1 MNTSTGIADSP
12 LRQTWTQL
20 AGRPGRRASRSVGQ
34 YTVSGLLPSRRR
46 LGPECLLTSIR
57 RFPSRAVLVF
67 ASVLFATAL
76 PSYAV
81 AGESIPEFFPLRPFS
96 FDVSF
101 NQRTFAPQTRVIAAQ
116 AGLTAFR
123 YGNLEVRTVYQYYSQ
138 HTPTF
143 ITDQNSLYLNPR
155 WNNFIDILDF
165 PKDYPINRMIR
176 HVLFGPLED
185 RAVPY
190 LGALVGGTIPGR
202 DANSPGYLYG
212 GQVGVRFP
220 VARGFSVDIGL
231 QYTRLEIDFKDKSN
245 LSEQWL
251 FTTGVRF

>member
-1 MNTSTGIADSP
+1 M
-12 LRQTWTQL
+12 
-20 AGRPGRRASRSVGQ
+20 RP
-34 YTVSGLLPSRRR
+34 
-46 LGPECLLTSIR
+46 
-57 RFPSRAVLVF
+57 RFPTQAALIFGMIILS
-67 ASVLFATAL
+67 TAPL
-76 PSYAV
+76 SNAL
-81 AGESIPEFFPLRPFS
+81 AIESIPEFFPLRPFS

-101 NQRTFAPQTRVIAAQ
+101 NQRTFAPELRLIAVQ

-123 YGNLEVRTVYQYYSQ
+123 YADIEVRTVYQYYSQ

-190 LGALVGGTIPGR
+190 LGALLGGTIPGR

-220 VARGFSVDIGL
+220 VARGFSVDMGL
-231 QYTRLEIDFKDKSN
+231 QYIRLEIDFKGRSD

>member
-1 MNTSTGIADSP
+1 MQP
-12 LRQTWTQL
+12 
-20 AGRPGRRASRSVGQ
+20 
-34 YTVSGLLPSRRR
+34 
-46 LGPECLLTSIR
+46 
-57 RFPSRAVLVF
+57 RFPTQAALIFGMIILS
-67 ASVLFATAL
+67 TAPL
-76 PSYAV
+76 SNAL
-81 AGESIPEFFPLRPFS
+81 AIESIPDFLPLRPFS

-143 ITDQNSLYLNPR
+143 ITDQHSLYLNPR
-155 WNNFIDILDF
+155 WNNFIDLLDF
-165 PKDYPINRMIR
+165 PKDNPINRMIR
-176 HVLFGPLED
+176 HMLFGPLAD
-185 RAVPY
+185 RVVPY

-220 VARGFSVDIGL
+220 VARGVSIDVGI
-231 QYTRLEIDFKDKSN
+231 QYMRLEIDFKGHSD

>member
-1 MNTSTGIADSP
+1 M
-12 LRQTWTQL
+12 
-20 AGRPGRRASRSVGQ
+20 RP
-34 YTVSGLLPSRRR
+34 
-46 LGPECLLTSIR
+46 
-57 RFPSRAVLVF
+57 RFPTQAALIFGMIILS
-67 ASVLFATAL
+67 TAPL
-76 PSYAV
+76 SNAL
-81 AGESIPEFFPLRPFS
+81 AIESIPDFLPLRPFN

-101 NQRTFAPQTRVIAAQ
+101 NQRSFAPDTRVIAGQ

-143 ITDQNSLYLNPR
+143 ITDQHSLYLNPR

-165 PKDYPINRMIR
+165 PKDNPINRMIR
-176 HVLFGPLED
+176 HMLFGPLEN
-185 RAVPY
+185 RVVPY

-220 VARGFSVDIGL
+220 VAQGFSIDVGI
-231 QYTRLEIDFKDKSN
+231 QYMRLEIDFKGHSD

>member
-1 MNTSTGIADSP
+1 MIYSPSPNTP
-12 LRQTWTQL
+12 QL
-20 AGRPGRRASRSVGQ
+20 AAKELHWQGKG
-34 YTVSGLLPSRRR
+34 SGLRCEVPWLIRR
-46 LGPECLLTSIR
+46 LSDMSGGWLRPCIR
-57 RFPSRAVLVF
+57 RFPAQAALVCGIIIL
-67 ASVLFATAL
+67 SMAL
-76 PSYAV
+76 PSHAV
-81 AGESIPEFFPLRPFS
+81 AIESIPDFFPLRPFS

-101 NQRTFAPQTRVIAAQ
+101 NQRSFAPETRVIAVQ

-123 YGNLEVRTVYQYYSQ
+123 YDNLEVRTVYQYYSQ

-143 ITDQNSLYLNPR
+143 GTDQNSLYVNPR

-176 HVLFGPLED
+176 HILFGPLED

-190 LGALVGGTIPGR
+190 LGALAGGTIPGR
-202 DANSPGYLYG
+202 DSNSPGYLYG

-220 VARGFSVDIGL
+220 VARGLSVDVGL
-231 QYTRLEIDFKDKSN
+231 QYQRLEIDFKGKSD

-251 FTTGVRF
+251 FTTGFRF

>member
-1 MNTSTGIADSP
+1 MFAAAISSHAA
-12 LRQTWTQL
+12 
-20 AGRPGRRASRSVGQ
+20 AGD
-34 YTVSGLLPSRRR
+34 
-46 LGPECLLTSIR
+46 
-57 RFPSRAVLVF
+57 
-67 ASVLFATAL
+67 
-76 PSYAV
+76 
-81 AGESIPEFFPLRPFS
+81 SIPEVFPLRPFS

-101 NQRTFAPQTRVIAAQ
+101 NQRSFAPETRVIAVQ
-116 AGLTAFR
+116 GGLTAFR
-123 YGNLEVRTVYQYYSQ
+123 YGNLEVRAVYQYYSQ

-165 PKDYPINRMIR
+165 PTGKPINRVIR
-176 HVLFGPLED
+176 HILFGPLED

-190 LGALVGGTIPGR
+190 LGALAGGTMPGR
-202 DANSPGYLYG
+202 DSFSPGYLYG

-220 VARGFSVDIGL
+220 IARGFSIDVGL
-231 QYTRLEIDFKDKSN
+231 QYMRLEIDFKGTSD

>member
-1 MNTSTGIADSP
+1 MKSVSDMSGGW
-12 LRQTWTQL
+12 LR
-20 AGRPGRRASRSVGQ
+20 P
-34 YTVSGLLPSRRR
+34 YRRR
-46 LGPECLLTSIR
+46 FLTHAALLIGSIIV
-57 RFPSRAVLVF
+57 AM
-67 ASVLFATAL
+67 AL
-76 PSYAV
+76 PSHAV
-81 AGESIPEFFPLRPFS
+81 AVESTPEFFPLRPFS

-190 LGALVGGTIPGR
+190 LGALIGGTIPGR

-220 VARGFSVDIGL
+220 VARGVSVDMGL
-231 QYTRLEIDFKDKSN
+231 QYIRLEIDFKSTSN

>member
-1 MNTSTGIADSP
+1 MQP
-12 LRQTWTQL
+12 
-20 AGRPGRRASRSVGQ
+20 
-34 YTVSGLLPSRRR
+34 
-46 LGPECLLTSIR
+46 
-57 RFPSRAVLVF
+57 RFPTQAALIFGIIILS
-67 ASVLFATAL
+67 TAPL
-76 PSYAV
+76 SNAL
-81 AGESIPEFFPLRPFS
+81 AIESIPDFLPLRPFS

-143 ITDQNSLYLNPR
+143 ITDQHSLYLNPR
-155 WNNFIDILDF
+155 WNNFIDLLDF
-165 PKDYPINRMIR
+165 PKDNPINRMIR

-185 RAVPY
+185 RVVPY

-220 VARGFSVDIGL
+220 VARGVSIDVGL
-231 QYTRLEIDFKDKSN
+231 QYMRLEIDFKGHSD

>member
-1 MNTSTGIADSP
+1 M
-12 LRQTWTQL
+12 
-20 AGRPGRRASRSVGQ
+20 
-34 YTVSGLLPSRRR
+34 RR
-46 LGPECLLTSIR
+46 LSDKRGGWLRTCIR
-57 RFPSRAVLVF
+57 RFLPQAALVVGSIILATTSPSRAVAVE
-67 ASVLFATAL
+67 SV
-76 PSYAV
+76 
-81 AGESIPEFFPLRPFS
+81 PEFFPLRPFN

-101 NQRTFAPQTRVIAAQ
+101 NQRSFAPETRVIAAQ

-143 ITDQNSLYLNPR
+143 ETDQNSLYLNPR

-165 PKDYPINRMIR
+165 PKDNPINRMIR
-176 HVLFGPLED
+176 HILFGPLED
-185 RAVPY
+185 RVVPY
-190 LGALVGGTIPGR
+190 LGALAGGTIPGR
-202 DANSPGYLYG
+202 DSNSPGYLYG

-220 VARGFSVDIGL
+220 IARGFSIDMGL
-231 QYTRLEIDFKDKSN
+231 QYMRLEIDFKGNSD

>member
-1 MNTSTGIADSP
+1 LIFGVIILSTASP
-12 LRQTWTQL
+12 
-20 AGRPGRRASRSVGQ
+20 SN
-34 YTVSGLLPSRRR
+34 
-46 LGPECLLTSIR
+46 
-57 RFPSRAVLVF
+57 
-67 ASVLFATAL
+67 
-76 PSYAV
+76 AV
-81 AGESIPEFFPLRPFS
+81 ATESIPDFFPLRPFS

-101 NQRTFAPQTRVIAAQ
+101 NQRTFAPTNRVIAVQ

-123 YGNLEVRTVYQYYSQ
+123 YADVEVRAVYQYYSQ

-190 LGALVGGTIPGR
+190 LGALIGGTIPGR

-220 VARGFSVDIGL
+220 VARGVSVDMGL
-231 QYTRLEIDFKDKSN
+231 QYIRLEIDFKSTSN

>member
-1 MNTSTGIADSP
+1 MAPNM
-12 LRQTWTQL
+12 
-20 AGRPGRRASRSVGQ
+20 RP
-34 YTVSGLLPSRRR
+34 
-46 LGPECLLTSIR
+46 
-57 RFPSRAVLVF
+57 RFPTQAALIFGIIILS
-67 ASVLFATAL
+67 TAPL
-76 PSYAV
+76 SNAL
-81 AGESIPEFFPLRPFS
+81 AIESIPDFLPLRPFN

-101 NQRTFAPQTRVIAAQ
+101 NQRSFAPDTRVIAGQ

-143 ITDQNSLYLNPR
+143 ITDQHSLYLNPR

-165 PKDYPINRMIR
+165 PKDNPINRMIR
-176 HVLFGPLED
+176 HILFGPLAD
-185 RAVPY
+185 RVVPY

-220 VARGFSVDIGL
+220 VARGVSIDVGI
-231 QYTRLEIDFKDKSN
+231 QYMRLEIDFKGHSD

>member
-1 MNTSTGIADSP
+1 MLEYEYACPFFLSQKWTLLTG
-12 LRQTWTQL
+12 
-20 AGRPGRRASRSVGQ
+20 RSVV
-34 YTVSGLLPSRRR
+34 Y
-46 LGPECLLTSIR
+46 CCKISIR
-57 RFPSRAVLVF
+57 RLSDMSGGWLRTCIRRFSTQAALVF
-67 ASVLFATAL
+67 GIIILILSTAL
-76 PSYAV
+76 PSNAV
-81 AGESIPEFFPLRPFS
+81 AVESIPDFFPIRPLS
-96 FDVSF
+96 FDISF
-101 NQRTFAPQTRVIAAQ
+101 NQRTFAPQARVIAVQ

-123 YGNLEVRTVYQYYSQ
+123 YGNLEVRTVYQYYSH
-138 HTPTF
+138 HTATF
-143 ITDQNSLYLNPR
+143 ITDQNSLYVNPR

-165 PKDYPINRMIR
+165 PKDNPINRMIR
-176 HVLFGPLED
+176 HILFGPLED

-220 VARGFSVDIGL
+220 VARGFSVDMGL
-231 QYTRLEIDFKDKSN
+231 QYTRFEIDFKNKSN

>member
-1 MNTSTGIADSP
+1 MQP
-12 LRQTWTQL
+12 
-20 AGRPGRRASRSVGQ
+20 
-34 YTVSGLLPSRRR
+34 
-46 LGPECLLTSIR
+46 
-57 RFPSRAVLVF
+57 RFPTQAALIFGMIILS
-67 ASVLFATAL
+67 TAPL
-76 PSYAV
+76 SNAL
-81 AGESIPEFFPLRPFS
+81 AIESIPDFLPLRPFS

-101 NQRTFAPQTRVIAAQ
+101 NQRTFAPHTRVIAAQ

-143 ITDQNSLYLNPR
+143 ITDQHSLYLNPR

-165 PKDYPINRMIR
+165 PKDNPINRMIR
-176 HVLFGPLED
+176 HMLFGPLAD
-185 RAVPY
+185 RVVPY

-220 VARGFSVDIGL
+220 VARGVSVDMGL
-231 QYTRLEIDFKDKSN
+231 QYMRLEIDFKGHSD